1 MLDIIIRNT
10 PAIAGAFVCETIPRA
25 GGLETYE
32 IEAAGGKIVLR
43 GDSPLT
49 LAMAYGRYLKD
60 CCGIGFSL
68 CGNREFTVE
77 RAPLPKEKTVE
88 VIRQKYRVYL
98 DYPAYGNG
106 ACWWSWE
113 RWEREIDIMAVH
125 GVNLPLSIVG
135 SEAVL
140 FYTLKDLGYSPQGAM
155 AFLSGPAYFPRQLEG
170 GFDSFLPLTDEKYI
184 EARLALGKKILA
196 RQQELGMTPVMQGFT
211 GQVPK
216 TIIRLFPKARIRHIP
231 SQNGFPPTYHMDPAD
246 PQFQKLGSKLLQ
258 KQLTLLGASH
268 YYMSAPF
275 RSGILPSKSD
285 NYRAVF
291 AKALTRLYTSFDS
304 QSVWVLTSDCADDKT
319 LKSVEKGRLLVVGL
333 DPEIRPEEGKAPYG
347 GHAFVVSTL
356 CSREG
361 RTALAGDIGRL
372 CANEYEQVKNDCP
385 NAAGT
390 GLAPGGTQVNPILT
404 DIALEMLTKSGAVEP
419 REMFR
424 RTALL
429 RWGSRED
436 CLVEALELMAESC
449 YGRRAHEETGSVLC
463 ARPGTVLSGTAPGE
477 SMTPAYD
484 NTELARAAGRLL
496 AAQNAGT
503 DAYAF
508 DVCDITRQVLSNLA
522 LQYYKGAMEGYFAKD
537 VRRFEICS
545 NGMLRL
551 IEDMETLVMTRPE
564 FNLLHRLKEAGANA
578 VKDTD
583 KQNFE
588 INLLTQITL
597 WGPNKDPV
605 LYDNA
610 WREWGGVILS
620 FYGPR
625 WRGLFE
631 TLAGSFKGL
640 RRFSTVT
647 KKQPGGRDEYAGNS
661 FYRGVE
667 RFERKWIAS
676 CKPEDV
682 SGGDP
687 VETAAKLLKKYAEE
701 IGGELT

>member
-1 MLDIIIRNT
+1 MLDIIKRNT
-10 PAIAGAFVCETIPRA
+10 PAIAGAFVCETIPKA
-25 GGLETYE
+25 DGLETYE
-32 IEAAGGKIVLR
+32 IEALNGKIVLR
-43 GDSPLT
+43 GDSALT

-60 CCGIGFSL
+60 CCGISFSL
-68 CGNREFTVE
+68 CGNRGQTVE
-77 RAPLPKEKTVE
+77 QAPLPREKTVE
-88 VIRQKYRVYL
+88 VIKQKYRFFL

-106 ACWWSWE
+106 ACWWDWE
-113 RWEREIDIMAVH
+113 RWEREIDVMAVH

-140 FYTLKDLGYSPQGAM
+140 FYTLKDLGYSAQGAM
-155 AFLSGPAYFPRQLEG
+155 SFLSGPAYFPRQLEG

-184 EARLALGKKILA
+184 EARLSLGKKILA
-196 RQQELGMTPVMQGFT
+196 RQQQLGMTPVMQGFT

-216 TIIRLFPKARIRHIP
+216 TIIRLFPKSRIRHIP
-231 SQNGFPPTYHMDPAD
+231 SQNGFPPTYHIDPSD
-246 PQFQKLGSKLLQ
+246 PQFQKLGGKLLQ

-268 YYMSAPF
+268 YYMTAPF
-275 RSGILPSKSD
+275 RSGVTPGK
-285 NYRAVF
+285 NEHYRAAF
-291 AKALTRLYTSFDS
+291 AKALMRVYTTFDA
-304 QSVWVLTSDCADDKT
+304 QSVWVLPSDCADEGT
-319 LKSVEKGRLLVVGL
+319 LKAVENGRLLVVGL
-333 DPEIRPEEGKAPYG
+333 DRDIRPEEGKAPYG

-361 RTALAGDIGRL
+361 RTALAGDIARL
-372 CANEYEQVKNDCP
+372 CANEYEQVKNGCP

-390 GLAPGGTQVNPILT
+390 GLCPGSTQVNPVLT
-404 DIALEMLTKSGAVEP
+404 DIALEMLTKSGSIEP
-419 REMFR
+419 RDMFR

-436 CLVEALELMAESC
+436 CLVEALELLAETC
-449 YGRRAHEETGSVLC
+449 YGKGIDEETGSVVC

-477 SMTPAYD
+477 SMAPAYD
-484 NTELARAAGRLL
+484 NAKLALAAERLL
-496 AAQNAGT
+496 AAKDAST

-508 DVCDITRQVLSNLA
+508 DACDVARQALSNLA
-522 LQYYKGAMEGYFAKD
+522 MRYYKGAMEGYFDKD

-551 IEDMETLVMTRPE
+551 IEDLESLVMTRPE
-564 FNLLHRLKEAGANA
+564 WSLLRALKEAGANA
-578 VKDTD
+578 LKDTD

-610 WREWGGVILS
+610 WREWGGVVES

-631 TLAGSFKGL
+631 TLASSFKGL

-647 KKQPGGRDEYAGNS
+647 KKQPGGRDEYAGNA
-661 FYRGVE
+661 FYRSVE
-667 RFERKWIAS
+667 RFERKWVAS

-682 SGGDP
+682 SGEDP
-687 VETAAKLLKKYAEE
+687 VETARRLMKKYAEE
-701 IGGELT
+701 FGGELA